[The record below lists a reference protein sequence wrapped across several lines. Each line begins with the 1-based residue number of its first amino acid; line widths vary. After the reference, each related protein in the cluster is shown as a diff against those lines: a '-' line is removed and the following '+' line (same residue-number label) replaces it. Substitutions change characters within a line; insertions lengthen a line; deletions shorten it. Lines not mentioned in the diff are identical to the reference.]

1 MDATLRAKL
10 EDIHERY
17 DELGTM
23 LCAPEIVADTS
34 RLLPLTR
41 EHAELRNVAE
51 AFDEY
56 VAAERTLAETT
67 ALLADPDMK
76 ELAEGELGPLRERIG
91 VLELQL
97 QKLLVPRDPND
108 SKDVLLEIRA
118 GTGGEEAA
126 LFAGE
131 LWRMYNRWA

>member
-1 MDATLRAKL
+1 MDATLRSKL

-17 DELGTM
+17 EELGAM

-41 EHAELRNVAE
+41 EHAELRSVAE
-51 AFDEY
+51 AFVEY

-67 ALLADPDMK
+67 ALLADPDMR
-76 ELAEGELGPLRERIG
+76 ELAEGELGALREKIAG
-91 VLELQL
+91 LDMQL

-108 SKDVLLEIRA
+108 
-118 GTGGEEAA
+118 
-126 LFAGE
+126 
-131 LWRMYNRWA
+131 